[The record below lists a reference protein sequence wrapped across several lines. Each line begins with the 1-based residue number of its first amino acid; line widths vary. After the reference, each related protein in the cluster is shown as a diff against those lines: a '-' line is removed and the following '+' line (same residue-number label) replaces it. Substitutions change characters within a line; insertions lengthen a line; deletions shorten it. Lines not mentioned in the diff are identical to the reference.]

1 MNRAR
6 VTLRTINILACLS
19 LLVAARGAG
28 AQRPVRITKTVNP
41 TAAAPD
47 SASIKATRALCGE
60 DQAPGD
66 IAIFGAVRDAASNSP
81 LDTAVVLLQWMDLT
95 LARDGVK
102 HLLVSRSALTNGEGR
117 YTACG
122 VPIGATLVAWAVRGG
137 ATTGSVFLTL
147 GRLPEHLDFTLDA
160 TARRFELDPEPARVR
175 VSDAPPSAIGTAQY
189 RASIRD
195 SNGQPVPGAHARVL
209 GHRYVSATA
218 DGALTID
225 SLAGGT
231 QSLEVLAIGFLPE
244 RRVVNVPIGAAPPDT
259 VRLTSLKSVL
269 DTIRVTAGR
278 DETGFDR
285 RRSSKLGQFI
295 TAADVERENPVST
308 TNLLRT
314 RDGLRLQFDMAG
326 DVHIVSTAAADTCTP
341 TILIDGFLQP
351 RAPHVSGVADLNWAM
366 HPDEIG
372 GVEIYNHPALVPI
385 EFQRWMPQANKCG
398 AIVLWTRERLRL
410 PRATFDPASKKP

>member
-81 LDTAVVLLQWMDLT
+81 LDTAVILVQWLD
-95 LARDGVK
+95 
-102 HLLVSRSALTNGEGR
+102 
-117 YTACG
+117 
-122 VPIGATLVAWAVRGG
+122 
-137 ATTGSVFLTL
+137 LTL

-285 RRSSKLGQFI
+285 RRASKLGQFI
-295 TAADVERENPVST
+295 TAADVERENPVNT

-314 RDGLRLQFDMAG
+314 RDGLHLEFDKYG
-326 DVHIVSTAAADTCTP
+326 GVYIVAPSEDPRMPTCRP
-341 TILIDGFLQP
+341 TILVDGFP
-351 RAPHVSGVADLNWAM
+351 EPPAPQAPGTADVNWTM
-366 HPDEIG
+366 HPEEIG
-372 GVEIYNHPALVPI
+372 GVEIYNHSALVPI
-385 EFQRWMPQANKCG
+385 DFQRWMPHPNLCG